1 MQAVL
6 HRQPVSRAELARIT
20 GLSKQTT
27 SEVMRALEHNGWVR
41 VRGQIQGATGRSAV
55 TYEVQ
60 RDAAFVLG
68 IDLGGTKLH
77 VALADLV
84 GTITGETQEP
94 TDPRGGAHVVRQIGA
109 ITQRLAKKAG
119 LAEGS
124 LRCAAVGS
132 PGVFDPRTGHI
143 DISPNIGGLEEI
155 DVALSLS
162 ETLGCRVL
170 IENDVNLAA
179 KGEQWQGCC
188 TDTQNFAFVA
198 MGTGIGM
205 GFVTDGQLVRG
216 ARGAAGEI
224 AYLPLG
230 GDPFDSRG
238 YRNGTL
244 ETAIGSVA
252 ILERYR
258 GFGGTE
264 AADVRDVFDRL
275 AKGDQAAEATLEETA
290 RVLVQALMA
299 IRAVLDP
306 ERVVL
311 GGSIGIRPELI
322 GRVRDIMRR
331 VMADPLLVEASTL
344 GSRAAL
350 VGAVG
355 VALAA
360 LHETMF
366 GLTGLTPDGAAGH
379 AS

>member
-6 HRQPVSRAELARIT
+6 QRQPVSRAELARIT

-41 VRGQIQGATGRSAV
+41 VRGQVQGATGRSAV

-60 RDAAFVLG
+60 QDAAFVLG

-77 VALADLV
+77 VALANLV
-84 GTITGETQEP
+84 GAIIGEAQEP
-94 TDPRGGAHVVRQIGA
+94 TDPRGGMHVVRQIGS
-109 ITQRLAKKAG
+109 ITRRLSREAG
-119 LAEGS
+119 LTDGL

-143 DISPNIGGLEEI
+143 GISPNIPGLEEI
-155 DVALSLS
+155 DVAQSLS

-188 TDTQNFAFVA
+188 TDAQNFAFVA
-198 MGTGIGM
+198 LGTGIGM
-205 GFVTDGQLVRG
+205 GVVADGQLVRG
-216 ARGAAGEI
+216 ARGGAGEI
-224 AYLPLG
+224 AYLPVG

-252 ILERYR
+252 ILDRYR

-264 AADVRDVFDRL
+264 AADVRDVFEGLARGDR
-275 AKGDQAAEATLEETA
+275 AAQATLDETA
-290 RVLVQALMA
+290 RILAQALMA
-299 IRAVLDP
+299 IRAILDP
-306 ERVVL
+306 DRVVL
-311 GGSIGIRPELI
+311 GGSIGVRTELI
-322 GRVRDIMRR
+322 ERVRDMLGR
-331 VMADPLLVEASTL
+331 VMTDPLPVEPSAL

-350 VGAVG
+350 IGAVG

-360 LHETMF
+360 LHESMF
-366 GLTGLTPDGAAGH
+366 GLAGLTSEAGA
-379 AS
+379 